1 MQLRIVLAVFVGLE
15 EEEIEEEEE
24 EGEIWI
30 TYKDEADFIN
40 NWVCPGGLCIDCIGR

>member
-15 EEEIEEEEE
+15 EEEEIEEE